1 MFKDRLEEALAMR
14 KMTAAEL
21 SRKTGISEGMISSY
35 RKGLYVPKS
44 DKVIAIS
51 QALNVSPSWLMAIN
65 YPTQEEL
72 AEEVKAVFNSLPA
85 HLQTQAVTYLHFLAA
100 SYKSTNT
107 EESPDSP

>member
-1 MFKDRLEEALAMR
+1 MFKERLEEAMAMR

-35 RKGLYVPKS
+35 RKGLYTPKS

-51 QALNVSPSWLMAIN
+51 QALNVSPAWLMAIN

-72 AEEVKAVFNSLPA
+72 EEEVKAVFNSLPT
-85 HLQTQAVTYLHFLAA
+85 HLQTQAIAYLHFLAG
-100 SYKSTNT
+100 SYTPTNS